1 MIISIFLISL
11 LTNYL
16 TIELYGLYSKIYNY
30 IWIFVFLADLWLY
43 AITIREITNNRNNS
57 QKIVWNVMSLRLML
71 WIIILFLA
79 SWIAYF
85 LPGYNSDLALSAIV
99 IASVF
104 TIFQLL
110 NSSIL
115 ALMQA
120 NMKIE
125 FSAISLIIA
134 KLVNLWLVGLIA
146 YVIYPK
152 ELVESSSYFS
162 PFLYIISAW
171 VVWVIVNTILNYYYA
186 RGIVKFW
193 FNFDWKYIKHLFKI
207 SLPYGLALFLS
218 VVYFKVDIIILS
230 LMEWP
235 ELWDLSIALYSLPM
249 KIVEVLMVIW
259 WFYMTSLLPSLTKA
273 FKEKDTKMLDNL
285 IWISFKVLF
294 SFSMLVLSL
303 WILFRE
309 YLIEIIA
316 NSDYINTTHIFN
328 SSDAF
333 LVVFAVIVFNFLS
346 LVFIYSL
353 VASENQSRLLKI
365 NIIVTIFN
373 IVWNIILIPKY
384 SFIWAWIITLLSQI
398 LLTFMWYYYT
408 RKLIKF
414 HLPILFIL
422 KNIIIWI
429 VVFLCWHYV
438 LNSFPVWLYFDFI
451 VYGWIL
457 FSVYSTILYMD
468 FKRL

>member
-1 MIISIFLISL
+1 MNRIPILVMMIILCAAVSVDAVCHFEL
-11 LTNYL
+11 L
-16 TIELYGLYSKIYNY
+16 G
-30 IWIFVFLADLWLY
+30 DLD
-43 AITIREITNNRNNS
+43 RNC
-57 QKIVWNVMSLRLML
+57 
-71 WIIILFLA
+71 
-79 SWIAYF
+79 
-85 LPGYNSDLALSAIV
+85 
-99 IASVF
+99 
-104 TIFQLL
+104 
-110 NSSIL
+110 
-115 ALMQA
+115 
-120 NMKIE
+120 
-125 FSAISLIIA
+125 
-134 KLVNLWLVGLIA
+134 
-146 YVIYPK
+146 
-152 ELVESSSYFS
+152 
-162 PFLYIISAW
+162 
-171 VVWVIVNTILNYYYA
+171 
-186 RGIVKFW
+186 
-193 FNFDWKYIKHLFKI
+193 
-207 SLPYGLALFLS
+207 
-218 VVYFKVDIIILS
+218 KVDIIILS

-273 FKEKDTKMLDNL
+273 FKEKNTKMLDNL